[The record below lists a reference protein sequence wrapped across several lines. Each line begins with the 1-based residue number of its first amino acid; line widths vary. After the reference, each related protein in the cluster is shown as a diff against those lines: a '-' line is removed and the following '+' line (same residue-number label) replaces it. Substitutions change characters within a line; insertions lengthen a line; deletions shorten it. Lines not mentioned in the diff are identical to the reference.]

1 MFSLER
7 GMRYWLYSE
16 PTDMRKS
23 FHTLSGLV
31 RNKIGGD
38 PMNGDVYIFVNK
50 RRNRIKLLHYE
61 TGGMVIYAKMLDRGT
76 FGMPI
81 PGSKDVVTRGKIQW
95 GFYDDNGKETER
107 VTLDANGEPR
117 MLNVERDRWHSL
129 VCLESGSVLYESKDG
144 PYRPLGEEEVMG
156 VEDYRPGYSYPSAS
170 DKG

>member
-1 MFSLER
+1 MFSLDR
-7 GMRYWLYSE
+7 GLHYWLYSE

-23 FHTLSGLV
+23 FHTLSGVV

-81 PGSKDVVTRGKIQW
+81 PGSKDVVTSSIRWEDLLKMVEGILADSDSRQA
-95 GFYDDNGKETER
+95 R
-107 VTLDANGEPR
+107 LDELKN
-117 MLNVERDRWHSL
+117 MW
-129 VCLESGSVLYESKDG
+129 K
-144 PYRPLGEEEVMG
+144 
-156 VEDYRPGYSYPSAS
+156 
-170 DKG
+170 K

>member
-23 FHTLSGLV
+23 FHTLSGVV

-61 TGGMVIYAKMLDRGT
+61 AGGMVIYAKMLDRGT

-81 PGSKDVVTRGKIQW
+81 PGLKDVVTSSIKWEDLLKMVEGILSNPDSRQA
-95 GFYDDNGKETER
+95 R
-107 VTLDANGEPR
+107 LDELKN
-117 MLNVERDRWHSL
+117 MW
-129 VCLESGSVLYESKDG
+129 K
-144 PYRPLGEEEVMG
+144 
-156 VEDYRPGYSYPSAS
+156 
-170 DKG
+170 K

>member
-81 PGSKDVVTRGKIQW
+81 PGSKEVVTSSIQW
-95 GFYDDNGKETER
+95 EDLLKMVEGIMASVNSCPTSGQNKPTR
-107 VTLDANGEPR
+107 II
-117 MLNVERDRWHSL
+117 LN
-129 VCLESGSVLYESKDG
+129 
-144 PYRPLGEEEVMG
+144 
-156 VEDYRPGYSYPSAS
+156 
-170 DKG
+170 

>member
-7 GMRYWLYSE
+7 GMCYWLYSE

-23 FHTLSGLV
+23 FHTLSGLA

-81 PGSKDVVTRGKIQW
+81 PGSKDVVTSSIKWEDLLKMVEGIMADPDSR
-95 GFYDDNGKETER
+95 NRVAKEQSRQSGGPALLAAEEDVWKDER
-107 VTLDANGEPR
+107 
-117 MLNVERDRWHSL
+117 
-129 VCLESGSVLYESKDG
+129 
-144 PYRPLGEEEVMG
+144 EE
-156 VEDYRPGYSYPSAS
+156 PSA
-170 DKG
+170 

>member
-1 MFSLER
+1 MFNLER
-7 GMRYWLYSE
+7 GLRYWLYSE

-23 FHTLSGLV
+23 FHMLSGLV

-81 PGSKDVVTRGKIQW
+81 PGSKDEVTSSIKWEDLLKMVEGIMADPGSR
-95 GFYDDNGKETER
+95 NRAAKEQSRQSGGPALLAAEEDVWKDER
-107 VTLDANGEPR
+107 
-117 MLNVERDRWHSL
+117 
-129 VCLESGSVLYESKDG
+129 
-144 PYRPLGEEEVMG
+144 EE
-156 VEDYRPGYSYPSAS
+156 PSA
-170 DKG
+170 